1 MGRPMGVRMS
11 DIVEVR
17 NSERK
22 EYGASVWNQMEK
34 PVTGL
39 LAVGIVVFLLMIVV
53 TNVFHFTYRLDADIS
68 SEVVLGKEIWL
79 NKQIVPETWYISTE
93 ARIIGPLNFAAL
105 FYGMTHNMVL
115 SMGLACC
122 VMTLLIVCSMFYF
135 GKSLGWKLWEN
146 LLFILMGLAV
156 PVLFD
161 FLEMLYLFAC
171 YYAIH
176 VVNLFLTMGVYAEA
190 LREKKIR
197 RGMLVLCTLLAF
209 GLGMQGVRG
218 MLVFY
223 GPLFGME
230 VIRNLYRIYCKEKA
244 DKTDRLVS
252 LWVVCLL
259 LLNFL
264 GTLFPVSI
272 DQELSRNI
280 RKGFQKLFTE
290 VVPNMITAVGL
301 EAANPLEKAALVFL
315 LCVIILLGVDIAL
328 RMFRKETIG
337 AAEWSFLIICA
348 SPVITAL
355 MMAFTTFETTERYY
369 FMLTYAFAMAAVLA
383 FIRLRTLRK
392 RHLSKTVELLL
403 AAAVAVI
410 VVSNLFSIYIPI
422 VKTEEPPQSR
432 EYEIAQ
438 YLEENGFQTGYS
450 TFHHA
455 NNLTVLSN
463 GRVRVAAVAS
473 LDRMNVCR
481 WLSSSDWYV
490 PNVPYEERTA
500 YIVPEAEM
508 ENFAEFLKLHEKDLR
523 FETQIGNYSIY
534 SSAYNFSNME
544 Y

>member
-1 MGRPMGVRMS
+1 MAQQTDCSGDLVYFNGGENYRTAEFCRSFLWDDAQYGTVHGAGLLCDDAAYCMQHVLFWKISWLEAVGKSAVYSDGTGGSRAVRLFGNAVLICLLLCNSCGQSVFDNGRLRG
-11 DIVEVR
+11 
-17 NSERK
+17 
-22 EYGASVWNQMEK
+22 GAS
-34 PVTGL
+34 
-39 LAVGIVVFLLMIVV
+39 
-53 TNVFHFTYRLDADIS
+53 
-68 SEVVLGKEIWL
+68 GKE
-79 NKQIVPETWYISTE
+79 NQAGYV
-93 ARIIGPLNFAAL
+93 
-105 FYGMTHNMVL
+105 
-115 SMGLACC
+115 
-122 VMTLLIVCSMFYF
+122 
-135 GKSLGWKLWEN
+135 
-146 LLFILMGLAV
+146 
-156 PVLFD
+156 
-161 FLEMLYLFAC
+161 
-171 YYAIH
+171 
-176 VVNLFLTMGVYAEA
+176 
-190 LREKKIR
+190 
-197 RGMLVLCTLLAF
+197 VLCTLLAF